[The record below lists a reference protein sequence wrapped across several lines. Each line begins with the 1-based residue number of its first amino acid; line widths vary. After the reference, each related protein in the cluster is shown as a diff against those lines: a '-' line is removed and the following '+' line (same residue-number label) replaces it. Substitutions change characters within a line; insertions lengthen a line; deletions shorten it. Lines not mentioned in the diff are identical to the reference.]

1 MKGDFSRQTFDA
13 RKHYSGVLM
22 QQGRVQTDADWNEQ
36 EAIQRRRTQ
45 IESRDVIGRCGAP
58 EDDAGFAVTISGS
71 KLTIGAGR
79 YYVEGLLCE
88 NETDAL
94 AFESQPD
101 SPQAPSWIDVLSEA
115 KATLGLVYLDAW
127 ERHITPLDDPLLR
140 EVALGGPDTATR
152 IRTVWQVRVLPVTAA
167 DPNQLKD
174 LQKKRAAGQKK
185 LDELRAAGAKPEEIA
200 KLDAELAKID
210 AAIADISGGPSC
222 DSSYKEWDDLIADPD
237 RRLNAR
243 TQPPPSPTGPCVVPP
258 TAGYRRLENQLY
270 RVEVH
275 NPGAAGAATFK
286 WSRDNAT
293 VVTAIEKISGKDVTV
308 TSLGPDEVL
317 GFASGQWVEIA
328 DDRNELHGKP
338 GQLFQIDTVNSSLR
352 RITLKSAPTPLA
364 GGADGVDKGLHPKLR
379 RWDQSGDT
387 ATTNG
392 VAVTGAW
399 LALEDG
405 VEVQFSNAT
414 FRTGDYWLIPARTA
428 IGDVEWP
435 PFQIPNTSPLPQPRR
450 GIRHHFCRLALLSLD
465 EPKKAWSVAED
476 CRPIFPPLTEPC
488 CEKRSLHVVGTNWQN
503 DEAFTPATMAKDG
516 LRIRLDGAPDPASLT
531 NDTVQVA
538 LEIPFSQGQDS
549 PPSPTNVQR
558 VYIRGVVG
566 RDPADDRVIVWRTQ
580 SADTTG
586 TSTGTGA
593 GTGTGTQ
600 PTQPTPGTVGFPT
613 VVTTLPTI
621 LTTQPTVVTT
631 VPTVVTP
638 VPTVVRP
645 VPIGRGA
652 RKTTGRKVSGRAT
665 PSAEARDAAPK
676 AVAERF
682 TLVQFGGFRIRVTL
696 KGHCIWND
704 AQRSPQRRRL
714 FLDGQAF
721 AQPGLREDK
730 KTPRIDLVF
739 PTGHHAAA
747 SDFESW
753 FLFGGAA
760 AVTPLQVTTVRFLNA
775 NNQNSSAGDVK
786 PPVPADQK
794 VTVKAGENIRIVEL
808 TFNRPVAA
816 ASSTAASIFVDRLA
830 ATGAGT
836 FRIPGSVALTSPTV
850 ARVTLQGS
858 IDNGNHM
865 LTCLGTAVVGGPGPV
880 GAADDQS
887 ALDGNYDSQAG
898 GDFKL
903 PFTAQ

>member
-58 EDDAGFAVTISGS
+58 EDDAGFAIAVSGS

-79 YYVEGLLCE
+79 YYADGLLCE
-88 NETDAL
+88 NETDTL
-94 AFESQPD
+94 GFESQPD
-101 SPQAPSWIDVLSEA
+101 FPQAPSWIDVLSEA
-115 KATLGLVYLDAW
+115 KATLGLAYLDAW
-127 ERHITPLDDPLLR
+127 ERHITPLDDPLMR

-152 IRTVWQVRVLPVTAA
+152 VKTVWQVRVLPVTAA

-174 LQKKRAAGQKK
+174 LQKERAAAQKK
-185 LDELRAAGAKPEEIA
+185 IDDLRAAGAKPEEIA
-200 KLDAELAKID
+200 KLEAELAQMD

-222 DSSYKEWDDLIADPD
+222 DSSYKEWDDVIADLD

-275 NPGAAGAATFK
+275 KPGAAGAATFK
-286 WSRDNAT
+286 WSRDNGT

-328 DDRNELHGKP
+328 DDRNDLHGTP
-338 GQLFQIDTVNSSLR
+338 GQLVQIDTVNSSLR
-352 RITLKSAPTPLA
+352 RITLKTAPTPLA
-364 GGADGVDKGLHPKLR
+364 GGADGVDKSLHPKLR

-387 ATTNG
+387 ATAGG

-428 IGDVEWP
+428 TGEIEWP
-435 PFQIPNTSPLPQPRR
+435 PFQIPNTSPQPQPRR

-465 EPKKAWSVAED
+465 QSKKAWTVVED
-476 CRPIFPPLTEPC
+476 CRPIFPPLAEPC
-488 CEKRSLHVVGTNWQN
+488 CEKRSLHVVGTNWKN
-503 DEAFTPATMAKDG
+503 DDAFTPATMANEG
-516 LRIRLDGAPDPASLT
+516 LRIRLDGAPDPVSLT
-531 NDTVQVA
+531 NDTMQVA
-538 LEIPFSQGQDS
+538 LELPFSQGQDS
-549 PPSPTNVQR
+549 PPSQTTFQR

-566 RDPADDRVIVWRTQ
+566 RDPADDRVIVWRAQ
-580 SADTTG
+580 GAA
-586 TSTGTGA
+586 STGTDTQPSRITQPSP
-593 GTGTGTQ
+593 GTGS
-600 PTQPTPGTVGFPT
+600 
-613 VVTTLPTI
+613 LPAI
-621 LTTQPTVVTT
+621 LTNVPLVTN
-631 VPTVVTP
+631 VPTV
-638 VPTVVRP
+638 
-645 VPIGRGA
+645 RGT
-652 RKTTGRKVSGRAT
+652 RKTTGRRAASRT
-665 PSAEARDAAPK
+665 APSAAVSEAAPGLAAA
-676 AVAERF
+676 AVTASL
-682 TLVQFGGFRIRVTL
+682 TVIQLGGFRVRVTL
-696 KGHCIWND
+696 KGHCILND
-704 AQRSPQRRRL
+704 MQRSPQRKRM

-739 PTGHHAAA
+739 PTGHQSAA

-753 FLFGGAA
+753 FLFGAPA
-760 AVTPLQVTTVRFLNA
+760 PTPLQVTNVRFLNA

-794 VTVKAGENIRIVEL
+794 VIFKAGENVRTVEV
-808 TFNRPVAA
+808 TFNRAVTA
-816 ASSTAASIFVDRLA
+816 ASATVASIFVDRLA
-830 ATGAGT
+830 ATGAGP
-836 FRIPGSVALTSPTV
+836 FRLPGSVTLASPTV
-850 ARVTLQGS
+850 ARLTLQGP
-858 IDNGNHM
+858 IDIGNHI
-865 LTCLGTAVVGGPGPV
+865 LTCLGTAVAGGPGPV
-880 GAADDQS
+880 AASDDQS
-887 ALDGNYDSQAG
+887 ALDGNYDNQAG

-903 PFTAQ
+903 PFSAQ